1 MHVKLNVDG
10 SYGHQD
16 GAAGAGIILRRHDGS
31 IILTA
36 CRSLKQCASPLEAEL
51 CALME
56 GMTLAKEW
64 STELLLIETDS
75 TEVLQ
80 MIQCQVQDKSVMG
93 HLVAEAKSLK
103 ESMCIDSFSK
113 VDRSQNS
120 ASHSL
125 ANYGRLNNHTDV
137 WLGSGSDSLL
147 DALLKDC
154 NNTVF

>member
-1 MHVKLNVDG
+1 MATRMDQG
-10 SYGHQD
+10 T
-16 GAAGAGIILRRHDGS
+16 ILRKHDMS

-36 CRSLKQCASPLEAEL
+36 CRSLKQCVSPLEAEL

-56 GMTLAKEW
+56 GMALAKEW
-64 STELLLIETDS
+64 STKPLVIETDN
-75 TEVLQ
+75 TEVLH
-80 MIQCQVQDKSVMG
+80 MIQYQMQDKSILEN
-93 HLVAEAKSLK
+93 LVAEAKSLK

-137 WLGSGSDSLL
+137 WLGFGRDSLL
-147 DALLKDC
+147 DALLRDC
-154 NNTVF
+154 NNTIF

>member
-1 MHVKLNVDG
+1 
-10 SYGHQD
+10 
-16 GAAGAGIILRRHDGS
+16 
-31 IILTA
+31 
-36 CRSLKQCASPLEAEL
+36 
-51 CALME
+51 ME

-80 MIQCQVQDKSVMG
+80 MIQCQVQDKSVLG
-93 HLVAEAKSLK
+93 HLVAEAKTLK
-103 ESMCIDSFSK
+103 DSMRIVSFLK

-137 WLGSGSDSLL
+137 WLGSGKDSLL
-147 DALLKDC
+147 DALLRDC
-154 NNTVF
+154 NNTIF